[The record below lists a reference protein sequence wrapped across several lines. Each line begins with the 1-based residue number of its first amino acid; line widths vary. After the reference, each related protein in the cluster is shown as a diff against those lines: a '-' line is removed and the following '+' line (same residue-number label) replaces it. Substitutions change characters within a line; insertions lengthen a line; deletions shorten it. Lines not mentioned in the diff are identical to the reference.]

1 MEVKIN
7 VFRLAAFAVLI
18 ITIVIGVFILKHQ
31 NTTIEKL
38 NNVLIQEQLDDSLQ
52 QVADSIKFKQLQT
65 KTYSD
70 SMYTAKL
77 YRDRELELIKKLTKK
92 KINKYENII
101 KVLPNANDATRDSI
115 WKSELTKPEQSI
127 K

>member
-1 MEVKIN
+1 MELKIN

-52 QVADSIKFKQLQT
+52 QVSDSIKFKQLQT

>member
-1 MEVKIN
+1 MELKIN